1 MDKVLIMLV
10 WLVVSVVSVNILD
23 RSLRVYILDYEVK
36 RPKIL
41 RTIIIA
47 MICNN
52 LITGARFDL
61 AAMDA
66 IIEPMINGV
75 WFYVLHKLY
84 RKFTGDP
91 NAKAFRD

>member
-1 MDKVLIMLV
+1 MDKVLIMLA

-47 MICNN
+47 MIW
-52 LITGARFDL
+52 L
-61 AAMDA
+61 AVTLACLVSV
-66 IIEPMINGV
+66 ISG
-75 WFYVLHKLY
+75 
-84 RKFTGDP
+84 
-91 NAKAFRD
+91 

>member
-10 WLVVSVVSVNILD
+10 WLIVSVVSVNILD

-47 MICNN
+47 MVW
-52 LITGARFDL
+52 L
-61 AAMDA
+61 AVTLACLVKV
-66 IIEPMINGV
+66 ING
-75 WFYVLHKLY
+75 
-84 RKFTGDP
+84 
-91 NAKAFRD
+91 

>member
-10 WLVVSVVSVNILD
+10 WLIVSVVSVNILD

-47 MICNN
+47 MIW
-52 LITGARFDL
+52 L
-61 AAMDA
+61 AVTLACLVSV
-66 IIEPMINGV
+66 ING
-75 WFYVLHKLY
+75 
-84 RKFTGDP
+84 
-91 NAKAFRD
+91 

>member
-47 MICNN
+47 MIW
-52 LITGARFDL
+52 L
-61 AAMDA
+61 AVTLACLVSV
-66 IIEPMINGV
+66 INS
-75 WFYVLHKLY
+75 
-84 RKFTGDP
+84 
-91 NAKAFRD
+91 

>member
-1 MDKVLIMLV
+1 MDKVLIMLA

-47 MICNN
+47 MIW
-52 LITGARFDL
+52 L
-61 AAMDA
+61 AVTLACLVTV
-66 IIEPMINGV
+66 ING
-75 WFYVLHKLY
+75 
-84 RKFTGDP
+84 
-91 NAKAFRD
+91 

>member
-47 MICNN
+47 MIW
-52 LITGARFDL
+52 L
-61 AAMDA
+61 AVTLACLVSV
-66 IIEPMINGV
+66 ING
-75 WFYVLHKLY
+75 
-84 RKFTGDP
+84 
-91 NAKAFRD
+91 

>member
-10 WLVVSVVSVNILD
+10 WLVISVVSVNILD

-47 MICNN
+47 MIW
-52 LITGARFDL
+52 L
-61 AAMDA
+61 AVTLACLVSV
-66 IIEPMINGV
+66 ING
-75 WFYVLHKLY
+75 
-84 RKFTGDP
+84 
-91 NAKAFRD
+91 

>member
-1 MDKVLIMLV
+1 MDKVLIMLA

-47 MICNN
+47 MIWLAVTLACLVTVINN
-52 LITGARFDL
+52 
-61 AAMDA
+61 
-66 IIEPMINGV
+66 
-75 WFYVLHKLY
+75 
-84 RKFTGDP
+84 
-91 NAKAFRD
+91 

>member
-1 MDKVLIMLV
+1 MDKVLIMLA

-47 MICNN
+47 MIW
-52 LITGARFDL
+52 L
-61 AAMDA
+61 AVTLACLVSV
-66 IIEPMINGV
+66 ING
-75 WFYVLHKLY
+75 
-84 RKFTGDP
+84 
-91 NAKAFRD
+91 

>member
-10 WLVVSVVSVNILD
+10 WLIVSVVSVNILD

-47 MICNN
+47 MIW
-52 LITGARFDL
+52 L
-61 AAMDA
+61 AVTLACLVRV
-66 IIEPMINGV
+66 ING
-75 WFYVLHKLY
+75 
-84 RKFTGDP
+84 
-91 NAKAFRD
+91 

>member
-47 MICNN
+47 MIW
-52 LITGARFDL
+52 L
-61 AAMDA
+61 AVTLACLVSV
-66 IIEPMINGV
+66 IS
-75 WFYVLHKLY
+75 K
-84 RKFTGDP
+84 
-91 NAKAFRD
+91 

>member
-10 WLVVSVVSVNILD
+10 WLIVSVVSVNILD

-47 MICNN
+47 MIW
-52 LITGARFDL
+52 L
-61 AAMDA
+61 AVTLACLVTV
-66 IIEPMINGV
+66 ING
-75 WFYVLHKLY
+75 
-84 RKFTGDP
+84 
-91 NAKAFRD
+91 